1 MEEEAAPDAAAE
13 AKAEVGTDVKAEAGM
28 EPKAE
33 AAAVEGGVDGAAL
46 ETDEVGG
53 CAHHACTHHLQ
64 LPCLWSLGI
73 YMASHTSHV
82 IDKQHVA
89 TS

>member
-13 AKAEVGTDVKAEAGM
+13 AKAEVGTEVKAEAGM

-33 AAAVEGGVDGAAL
+33 VEGGVDGAAQ
-46 ETDEVGG
+46 ETDEVGSYG
-53 CAHHACTHHLQ
+53 HHACTHLQ
-64 LPCLWSLGI
+64 LPCLWLLGI
-73 YMASHTSHV
+73 YIASKTSHV
-82 IDKQHVA
+82 IDKHHVA